1 MHCIT
6 AMLFAKI
13 RIIFHIFLV
22 KLFVKNEAVLQP
34 NIDFSICPEQLS
46 ITLFSVSSAISR
58 SCFCVKNAIL
68 HFSIY
73 VSHFMFL
80 RVQCFWGES
89 YKERF

>member
-1 MHCIT
+1 MHCFT

-58 SCFCVKNAIL
+58 SCFLREKRNISFLYLCVI
-68 HFSIY
+68 FY
-73 VSHFMFL
+73 VSSGSMFL
-80 RVQCFWGES
+80 RG
-89 YKERF
+89 KL